1 VALAVYL
8 HTGLCGDWN
17 LMDRETE
24 DDLRFLNDM
33 MNRTP
38 AQRREACLAAGFD
51 EAAIHQFE
59 CLISYF
65 QGLVDT
71 R

>member
-1 VALAVYL
+1 
-8 HTGLCGDWN
+8 
-17 LMDRETE
+17 MDRETE